1 MFPLGLQLP
10 VARHEYILFYAHTS
24 AKYNYVSES
33 EFGKVFYFLPK
44 GSLSIVMLR
53 IDRTA
58 VPLMYLFS
66 ELNEAYR

>member
-10 VARHEYILFYAHTS
+10 VVRHEYILFYAHTS
-24 AKYNYVSES
+24 AKYNYVS

-53 IDRTA
+53 IDRPA

>member
-1 MFPLGLQLP
+1 MNTYCFTHTLP
-10 VARHEYILFYAHTS
+10 PNIITS
-24 AKYNYVSES
+24 ASPV
-33 EFGKVFYFLPK
+33 FGKVFYFLPK

-53 IDRTA
+53 IDRPA